1 MKNNRLVYILISIL
15 TIWLTVNTVSTKKEK
30 ERGIEE
36 NINNYVVSGFSTD
49 LTKVVDSVKS
59 SVVTVNADGTISS
72 GFVYKQDENKVYVI
86 TSYHG
91 IENAISI
98 HVTFDNA
105 YVTTAKVVHND
116 IFSDI
121 AILEIETSYEIK
133 PMILGDSSICTTG
146 EFVISIGTPTSI
158 DYAGTVELG
167 LISNEL
173 ISIENEITVNDKKY
187 SYFEDLIQISSNLKP
202 GYSGAPIIN
211 MKGEVI
217 GMCLMN
223 DDSGNNFVLPIN
235 EIRTLCDRYFV
246 SDSAHKVQ
254 LGIKGI
260 YVNKLENYEKSYL
273 NLSLETING
282 LYVLKVK
289 ENSISNIAGVKAG
302 DVIKSI
308 NGKDIANTN
317 DYLNAVYTNETSF
330 EFIVNRNNEELKFIG
345 VIND

>member
-15 TIWLTVNTVSTKKEK
+15 TIWLTVNTVSTNKEK

-36 NINNYVVSGFSTD
+36 NINKYVVSGFSTD

-98 HVTFDNA
+98 YVTFDNA

-121 AILEIETSYEIK
+121 AILEIETPYEIK
-133 PMILGDSSICTTG
+133 PMVLGDSSICTTG

-330 EFIVNRNNEELKFIG
+330 EFIVNRNNEDLKFIG